1 MSDNME
7 MEQKDPSVRIASGHE
22 SNNDSQADQNYDSS
36 LDKRDMTRLGKRQ
49 ELKVRMCNV
58 GAGRDKL
65 IGDRGVSAS
74 PVSLAT

>member
-1 MSDNME
+1 ME
-7 MEQKDPSVRIASGHE
+7 MEQKDPSIGIASGLE
-22 SNNDSQADQNYDSS
+22 SKNNSQAKQDYDSS

-65 IGDRGVSAS
+65 IWDRGVSAS